1 MNEPPVV
8 FIVDDDISVRDSMK
22 NLFRSVGLDVEA
34 FATAQDF
41 LAFQPSD
48 APRCLVLDVRLPG
61 FSGLDLQRKLDET
74 HRDIPIVFITAHGDI
89 RMSVQAM
96 KAGAVEFLTK
106 PFRDQELLDA
116 VQDALERDRAVR
128 LQRAESAD
136 LLQRYQS
143 LSAREKEVM
152 TLVVRGLLN
161 KQVAADLGTSEAT
174 IKLHRGRLM
183 RKMRAGSISDLT
195 RMAEKIGIPSHAEG
209 VASQAS
215 PSNPKLE
222 IS

>member
-1 MNEPPVV
+1 MNEQPVV
-8 FIVDDDISVRDSMK
+8 FVVDDDISVRDSMT
-22 NLFRSVGLDVEA
+22 NLFRSVGLNVEA
-34 FATAQDF
+34 FASAQDF
-41 LAFQPSD
+41 LAFQPSDD

-61 FSGLDLQRKLDET
+61 FSGLDLQRKMYEAHLN
-74 HRDIPIVFITAHGDI
+74 IPIVFITAHGDI

-116 VQDALERDRAVR
+116 VHQAIRRDRALRVH
-128 LQRAESAD
+128 RAEANE
-136 LLQRYQS
+136 LHRRYES

-152 TLVVRGLLN
+152 ALVVCGLLN

-195 RMAEKIGIPSHAEG
+195 RMAEKIGIPSRTHGA
-209 VASQAS
+209 
-215 PSNPKLE
+215 PSEAPPPE
-222 IS
+222 SEA